1 MAPCLMV
8 LYSGILLITQR
19 DHGLQLQTLFMA
31 EGCAYGR
38 SVRGICVGWQHP
50 YLRVGLRNTTPRS
63 PRFQG
68 NPGFG
73 VGMAGSYESTSLKE
87 EE

>member
-1 MAPCLMV
+1 
-8 LYSGILLITQR
+8 
-19 DHGLQLQTLFMA
+19 MA

-63 PRFQG
+63 PRFRG
-68 NPGFG
+68 SPGFG
-73 VGMAGSYESTSLKE
+73 VGMAGRPGLEDVME
-87 EE
+87 AHH